1 MFGYGTI
8 MFIASI
14 GVFGHPLLPQIIY
27 ILLIGLELLRAT
39 IGKFLAVVGIVTIL
53 ILTLI
58 LLTFR
63 ILAAVVCLVF
73 LLSCALTSILNYS

>member
-1 MFGYGTI
+1 

-27 ILLIGLELLRAT
+27 ILLIGLELLGAT
-39 IGKFLAVVGIVTIL
+39 IGKFLAVVRIVTVL

-58 LLTFR
+58 LLTFCV
-63 ILAAVVCLVF
+63 LAAIVCLVF